1 MDDPL
6 DDASEAAD
14 LRCVRPEEVSLT
26 RYIIKT
32 VDEPSPQPPP
42 SSPGAHGI
50 GGRPAEEE
58 EGLPFRDSYARVR
71 YVLWGEEA
79 ARPPSSRPLSEWVE
93 EEGAAFGRTNAW
105 ARPTAL

>member
-32 VDEPSPQPPP
+32 VDEPSPQ
-42 SSPGAHGI
+42 SP
-50 GGRPAEEE
+50 
-58 EGLPFRDSYARVR
+58 
-71 YVLWGEEA
+71 
-79 ARPPSSRPLSEWVE
+79 
-93 EEGAAFGRTNAW
+93 
-105 ARPTAL
+105 